1 MQAATVSPRDRG
13 FAIMDAAPQFSRT
26 QKIRNYFA
34 WLDQVLAD
42 KTLPDT
48 DFKVAYVIG
57 QHVNASLGVA
67 WPSAMRIAEVAS
79 VDKATVLRS
88 VDRLQKAGHI
98 AVEPGKQG
106 RGHANRY
113 RLILKGAPA
122 HLFEDGKGAVD
133 DLKGA
138 FGGSKRC
145 AGAPEPIEPI
155 NNLEETR
162 ACARASGLREK
173 ISNLKGWEAKQINKL
188 LDRVERE
195 QNKPKPNETIY
206 EKVERLQR
214 IADNSGGS
222 ITAQLNLN
230 IAWLEA
236 QEAGL
241 AFVPSSE
248 DALFNNAKPYWLNSG
263 GPIIDHE
270 TNWRPLAGPLTM
282 GSSS

>member
-1 MQAATVSPRDRG
+1 
-13 FAIMDAAPQFSRT
+13 MDAAPQFSRT

-138 FGGSKRC
+138 LGGSKRC
-145 AGAPEPIEPI
+145 TSAPEPIEPI

-162 ACARASGLREK
+162 ACAR
-173 ISNLKGWEAKQINKL
+173 
-188 LDRVERE
+188 ER
-195 QNKPKPNETIY
+195 
-206 EKVERLQR
+206 
-214 IADNSGGS
+214 
-222 ITAQLNLN
+222 
-230 IAWLEA
+230 
-236 QEAGL
+236 
-241 AFVPSSE
+241 PS
-248 DALFNNAKPYWLNSG
+248 
-263 GPIIDHE
+263 
-270 TNWRPLAGPLTM
+270 
-282 GSSS
+282 